1 MTSSEI
7 LLITRVRT
15 INKGNQ
21 ALSSAWVA
29 MLQRAFP
36 DAGLRLMERRPH
48 HLLQYT
54 LRRFASARDPIREFE
69 AVTTKLARLAP
80 GPSFV
85 APVRAEPHVVLDEK
99 VARQPHFAAL
109 RQRLNL
115 RRWAARAG
123 RYKVQYQ
130 QRLAACQRARL
141 VVLNPAGEFFP
152 EDPNPALYHLL
163 DLYVAHKLGQPTAIV
178 NHTLDVKD
186 PTLRRLIPHIYRSLE
201 LVGFRDEKSVDAF
214 RAMGGDTR
222 NVLVTPDLALTIPR
236 PTAPA
241 PRTGKIAVAL
251 HSPAASWSNRTSSWM
266 DLIVALE
273 RKGFDISLISNELPS
288 DQAFFDAVMQRARVR
303 VEGAKLEY
311 DRYCE
316 LLGSYDFIVSSRMHT
331 SILAMV
337 AGTPVIPVEASS
349 FKITGLF
356 QELGFATPVI
366 QPSSA
371 GWTDQVVDSALRMRD
386 QRAAAA
392 DEVITRISAARERI
406 TAALLPRLRQA
417 VGPS

>member
-1 MTSSEI
+1 MSSEI

-21 ALSSAWVA
+21 ALSSAWVS

-36 DAGLRLMERRPH
+36 GADLRLMERRPH

-54 LRRFASARDPIREFE
+54 LDQFARARDPIREFE
-69 AVTTKLARLAP
+69 KVTSRLARLAP
-80 GPSFV
+80 GPSYV
-85 APVRAEPHVVLDEK
+85 GPVHDEPRVVLDER
-99 VARQPHFAAL
+99 VTGPARFAKL
-109 RQRLNL
+109 RSRLNL

-123 RYKVQYQ
+123 RYKDDYRR
-130 QRLAACQRARL
+130 RLAACQRAKL

-163 DLYVAHKLGQPTAIV
+163 DVYVAHKIGQPTAMV

-186 PTLRRLIPHIYRSLE
+186 ATLRKLIPHIYRSID
-201 LVGFRDEKSVDAF
+201 LVGFRDEKSVGAF
-214 RAMGGDTR
+214 REMGGDTR
-222 NVLVTPDLALTIPR
+222 NVLVTPDLALTIAPPSPR
-236 PTAPA
+236 

-251 HSPAASWSNRTSSWM
+251 HSPAAAWNNYRRGWI
-266 DLIVALE
+266 DLIVE
-273 RKGFDISLISNELPS
+273 MSKRGFDISLVSNELPS
-288 DQAFFDAVMQRARVR
+288 DQPFFDEVMRRIPVR
-303 VEGAKLEY
+303 VEGAKLDY

-316 LLGSYDFIVSSRMHT
+316 LLGSFDFIVSSRMHT
-331 SILAMV
+331 TILALV

-356 QELGFATPVI
+356 QELGFPTPVI
-366 QPSSA
+366 QPGSA
-371 GWTDQVVDSALRMRD
+371 GWTDQVIEQALRMRE

-392 DEVITRISAARERI
+392 DEVTTRI
-406 TAALLPRLRQA
+406 TAARDRITADLLPRLRGA